1 MKELW
6 GNLKKY
12 HHQQE
17 YFTVQLALAVLQA
30 TAKAVALRFYKQL
43 ALNLMA
49 LPTYPFECHAISPL
63 RLYDNS

>member
-6 GNLKKY
+6 GNLKK
-12 HHQQE
+12 
-17 YFTVQLALAVLQA
+17 TSPPTIILTLQLALAVLQA
-30 TAKAVALRFYKQL
+30 TAKAVALRLYKQFL
-43 ALNLMA
+43 LNLMA